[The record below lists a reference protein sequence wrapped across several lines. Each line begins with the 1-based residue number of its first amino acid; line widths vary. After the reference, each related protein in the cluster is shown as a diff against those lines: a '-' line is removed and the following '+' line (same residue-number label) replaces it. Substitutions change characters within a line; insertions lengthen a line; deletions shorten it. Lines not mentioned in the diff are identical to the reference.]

1 MTPKIMGIVNVTPNS
16 FSDGGDYNSTSE
28 AITHALRLIDDG
40 ADIIDIG
47 GESTRPGSEPVQ
59 LEEEISRTIP
69 VIKGIRENNKD
80 ITISIDTTKYE
91 VAKQALDLGS
101 NIINDVSALE
111 EEPRFVEL
119 AKEYNSDLILMH
131 KKGTPK
137 DMQKNP
143 SYNDVCQEVYDYLNN
158 QAKKAEGFD
167 GKVIVDVGIGF
178 GKTLDH
184 NLNLLNNLE
193 KFNQI
198 TGHQLLGLSRKS
210 FIKMMYGIENPKD
223 RDAHTAI
230 IHSKL
235 LNKDVEIIRVHNV
248 KLIKEMIDIHS
259 RLSN

>member
-16 FSDGGDYNSTSE
+16 FSDGGDYNSTSK
-28 AITHALRLIDDG
+28 AITHALQLIEDG

-47 GESTRPGSEPVQ
+47 GESTRPGSEPVKSG
-59 LEEEISRTIP
+59 EEISRTIP
-69 VIKGIRENNKD
+69 VIKGIREVDKN

-91 VAKQALDLGS
+91 VAKQALDLGAT
-101 NIINDVSALE
+101 IINDVSALE

-119 AKEYNSDLILMH
+119 AKEYNADLVLMH

-143 SYNDVCQEVYDYLNN
+143 NYADVCQEVYDYLSN
-158 QAKKAEGFD
+158 QAEKAEEIS

-184 NLNLLNNLE
+184 NLNLLRNIE

-210 FIKMMYGIENPKD
+210 FIKMMFGIENPKE
-223 RDAHTAI
+223 RDSHTAI
-230 IHSKL
+230 IHSEL
-235 LNKDVEIIRVHNV
+235 LNKNVEIIRVHNV
-248 KLIKEMIDIHS
+248 KLIKEMLDIHS
-259 RLSN
+259 RLNN